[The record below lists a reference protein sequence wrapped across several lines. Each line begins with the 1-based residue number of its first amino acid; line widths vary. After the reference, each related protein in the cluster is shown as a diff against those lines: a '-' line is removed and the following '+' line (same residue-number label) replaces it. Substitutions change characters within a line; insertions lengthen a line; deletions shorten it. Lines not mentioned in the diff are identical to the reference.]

1 MKRLI
6 CMFLGIFCFVALLLG
21 CEPETENSLSKSVSD
36 SSVYEQENSE
46 NSSAQESITESSSVE
61 SSNVENSDYESS
73 LNESSE
79 ISDAQESTHECSDN
93 SEDDF
98 VIAPEKPVIYLYP
111 TYTTDV
117 EVALDYKGE
126 LTCVYPEYN
135 GKWAVTA
142 SPDGTLTDKDGIEY
156 NYLYWE
162 GVGGFESDFSKGFC
176 VAGRD
181 TAAFLENAL
190 AKLGLNRR
198 EANEFI
204 VYWLP
209 EMQENK
215 YNLISFQFENYID
228 AAKLHVSPAPDTSIR
243 VFMSYK
249 ALDEEVN
256 IEPQILTSPE
266 RSGFV
271 LVEWGGT
278 EVK

>member
-6 CMFLGIFCFVALLLG
+6 SMFLGILCFVALLG
-21 CEPETENSLSKSVSD
+21 CEPETENSLSKSLSD
-36 SSVYEQENSE
+36 SSIYEQENSD
-46 NSSAQESITESSSVE
+46 NSSIHESITESSSVE
-61 SSNVENSDYESS
+61 SSSVESSDYEST
-73 LNESSE
+73 LIESSE
-79 ISDAQESTHECSDN
+79 FSDAQESTHECSDN
-93 SEDDF
+93 SEDNF

-117 EVALDYKGE
+117 EVVLDYKGV
-126 LTCVYPEYN
+126 LTCTYPEYN

-142 SPDGTLTDKDGIEY
+142 SPDGTLTDKDGMEY

-176 VAGRD
+176 VAGDD

-209 EMQENK
+209 KMQENK
-215 YNLISFQFENYID
+215 YNLISFQFENYVD